1 MDTTNLNTGS
11 IQKHLIRLSVPAI
24 VGYFFHT
31 MFNITDTYF
40 AGLISTEA
48 LAALSLSSSIFFMI
62 IAIAIG
68 MSEALTSLVGNEI
81 GRGDMPKAQHIA
93 LNSIVFA
100 ITLSLIL
107 STVGLMSMPYLLKAI
122 GNPSYAP
129 ETMHYINTILYASL
143 FFIGSFFF
151 NSLLN
156 AMGDTV
162 SFRNILIITS
172 ILNIVLNYTFVNLF
186 GFGVIGIAIA
196 TVISEFVSMSYLF
209 YKLKKTNLW
218 LGCTRLVF
226 DIKVIKELLRQG
238 FPPSMNMFMIGLG
251 MYIITY
257 YIVPY
262 GSEAVAAYGIAVRIE
277 QVFLM
282 PVAGLSVATLTIIS
296 RNNGARLYYRIRPT
310 INFAIRYGFI
320 FSAIGVI
327 SFFIFGNLLSSFLT
341 DNEEIM
347 NLSTTY
353 LRICGFAFF
362 AFVII
367 FISIAML
374 QGIAKPNII
383 FPISVYR
390 QVIAPVLLFS
400 FFSLFH
406 LPIES
411 IWFGLNA
418 IIFSSAIYLWKH
430 SNQKLGQLYHERH
443 FHSYNE

>member
-1 MDTTNLNTGS
+1 MDTNLNTGS

-24 VGYFFHT
+24 IGYFFHT

-40 AGLISTEA
+40 AGLISTQA

-62 IAIAIG
+62 LAIAIG
-68 MSEALTSLVGNEI
+68 MSEALTSLVGNAI
-81 GRGDMPKAQHIA
+81 GSNNLAKAQHIA

-100 ITLSLIL
+100 IALSLLLSIL
-107 STVGLMSMPYLLKAI
+107 GLWSMPYLLQAI
-122 GNPSYAP
+122 GNPVYG
-129 ETMHYINTILYASL
+129 TQTLHYINTILYATL

-151 NSLLN
+151 NALLS
-156 AMGDTV
+156 AMGDTI
-162 SFRNILIITS
+162 SFRNILIITAFLNI
-172 ILNIVLNYTFVNLF
+172 ILNYLFVNIF
-186 GFGVIGIAIA
+186 GFGVIGIAVA
-196 TVISEFVSMSYLF
+196 TVLSEFVSMSYLF
-209 YKLKKTNLW
+209 YKLKQTALW
-218 LGCTRLVF
+218 TGFGKLVF
-226 DIKVIKELLRQG
+226 DFKIIKELLRQG
-238 FPPSMNMFMIGLG
+238 FPPSMNMFMIGFG

-296 RNNGARLYYRIRPT
+296 RNNGAKLYYRIRPT
-310 INFAIRYGFI
+310 IHFALRYGFI

-327 SFFIFGNLLSSFLT
+327 SFFIFGNFLSSLLT
-341 DNEEIM
+341 DDTKIM
-347 NLSTTY
+347 QLSTTY

-374 QGIAKPNII
+374 QGISKPNII

-390 QVIAPVLLFS
+390 QVIAPVILFS

-411 IWFGLNA
+411 IWFGLNV

-430 SNQKLGQLYHERH
+430 SNQQLGKLYQERH
-443 FHSYNE
+443 FSSPQ

>member
-1 MDTTNLNTGS
+1 METNLNIGS
-11 IQKHLIRLSVPAI
+11 IQKHLIKLSVPAI
-24 VGYFFHT
+24 IGYFFHT
-31 MFNITDTYF
+31 MFNVTDTYF
-40 AGLISTEA
+40 AGLISTDA

-62 IAIAIG
+62 LAIAIG

-81 GRGDMPKAQHIA
+81 GKDNIQQAQHIA
-93 LNSIVFA
+93 LNSIIFA
-100 ITLSLIL
+100 IALSLFL
-107 STVGLMSMPYLLKAI
+107 SIVGLFSMPYLLEAL
-122 GNPSYAP
+122 GNPEYGP
-129 ETMHYINTILYASL
+129 QTLHYINTILYATL

-162 SFRNILIITS
+162 SFRNILITTS
-172 ILNIVLNYTFVNLF
+172 FLNIFLNYVFVNLF

-196 TVISEFVSMSYLF
+196 TVISEFISMLYLF
-209 YKLKKTNLW
+209 YKLKQTNLW
-218 LGCTRLVF
+218 LGCSKLVIDF
-226 DIKVIKELLRQG
+226 KVIKELLKQG

-262 GSEAVAAYGIAVRIE
+262 GSTAVAAYGIAVRIE

-282 PVAGLSVATLTIIS
+282 PVAGLSIATLTIIS
-296 RNNGARLYYRIRPT
+296 RNNGARLFYRIRPT
-310 INFAIRYGFI
+310 ITFAIRYGFI

-327 SFFIFGNLLSSFLT
+327 AFFIFGNFLSSLLT
-341 DNEEIM
+341 DNQEIM

-367 FISIAML
+367 FICIAML

-383 FPISVYR
+383 FPISIYR

-400 FFSLFH
+400 FFSLFS

-411 IWFGLNA
+411 IWFGLNV

-430 SNQKLGQLYHERH
+430 SNAKLGQLYHERH
-443 FHSYNE
+443 FSSPQ